1 MIAFDWMEMLLLIS
15 VDGVDGEKMLKAVVR
30 WTGDDWMGDSIVR
43 F

>member
-1 MIAFDWMEMLLLIS
+1 MIAFDGIEVFLLIS

-30 WTGDDWMGDSIVR
+30 WTDDDWMGDSIVR